1 MKTAAKLLFPKLQN
15 EYIANILRQLVSQHS
30 IVQVFFTREPSPL
43 FSQLIIHTEKNAS
56 VQELRQ
62 SKWVAKV
69 RTQYQIN
76 VCFIYSSKLHRQYAL
91 GLPFIALYCSPSAV
105 IYQNEALEE
114 AVFSTGE
121 WKKYKKKLNTYQNN
135 FYHDHE
141 LQKWQIKNL
150 MAEGASNSV
159 FTSYARLLE
168 YDLQCLEELYTGNTC
183 NTLSLDERIR
193 NLTACIPE
201 IQKYFVQNNR
211 NHYFLTALFEKAKQA
226 ASEGDA
232 IYKDE
237 MYQSIE
243 ITEQN
248 LLRLATERFAE
259 LKKQIKKEAD
269 KKHEVPCQI
278 ENKPKDS
285 ILDTAIEN
293 ILNSVEV
300 EQIYAFHQITYGEKT
315 TYFLLLIADTVGNE
329 KIKALTHSLK
339 SKLVDQYDFVL
350 LSHSRYWIQNN
361 LYRYQHFF
369 SGIIQEQNLIWS
381 SAPYHPDLHWEASFN
396 PSHADL
402 HLHYKAAKNVA
413 FQFFAIAG
421 NPKQNY
427 QGLDYL
433 FALFFLSF
441 CRTYIFVKTY
451 YLPHYLSAQSLWQ
464 LCSYADPGIQ
474 KYHYLLEQ
482 FPTNVFLYTDKHM
495 TLHHKVTKLNKEQVV
510 QMNLMVEKLIFE
522 LHHLVIEGKLIYFDK
537 DEEEE

>member
-1 MKTAAKLLFPKLQN
+1 MKTAAKLSFPKLQN
-15 EYIANILRQLVSQHS
+15 EYIKNILRQLVSQHS
-30 IVQVFFTREPSPL
+30 IVQVFFTGEPSPL
-43 FSQLIIHTEKNAS
+43 FSQLIIHTEKNTSA
-56 VQELRQ
+56 QELRQ

-69 RTQYQIN
+69 KTQYQIN

-91 GLPFIALYCSPSAV
+91 GAPFTAFYCRPAAV

-121 WKKYKKKLNTYQNN
+121 WKKYKKKLNAYQNN

-168 YDLQCLEELYTGNTC
+168 YNIECLEKLYTGNTC

-201 IQKYFVQNNR
+201 IQKYFVQTNR
-211 NHYFLTALFEKAKQA
+211 NQYFLTALFEKAKQA
-226 ASEGDA
+226 ASEGDE

-237 MYQSIE
+237 MYQAVE

-248 LLRLATERFAE
+248 LLRLITERFAE
-259 LKKQIKKEAD
+259 LKKRIKKESS
-269 KKHEVPCQI
+269 KKQNLPGQI
-278 ENKPKDS
+278 DNKPKDS
-285 ILDTAIEN
+285 ILDTAIES

-300 EQIYAFHQITYGEKT
+300 EQIYAFHQIIWGEKT
-315 TYFLLLIADTVGNE
+315 TYYLLLIADTVGNE
-329 KIKALTHSLK
+329 KVRALTHSLK
-339 SKLVDQYDFVL
+339 SKLGDQYDFVL
-350 LSHSRYWIQNN
+350 LSHSRYWIQKN
-361 LYRYQHFF
+361 LYLYQHFF
-369 SGIIQEQNLIWS
+369 SRTIQNQNLIWS
-381 SAPYHPDLHWEASFN
+381 SAPYHPDLHWEVPFE

-402 HLHYKAAKNVA
+402 YFYYKAAKNVA
-413 FQFFAIAG
+413 FQFFAIAN

-451 YLPHYLSAQSLWQ
+451 YLPNYLSAQSLWQ
-464 LCSYADPGIQ
+464 LCSYADSNIR
-474 KYHYLLEQ
+474 KHHYLLEQ
-482 FPTNVFLYTDKHM
+482 FPTDVFSYIDKHM
-495 TLHHKVTKLNKEQVV
+495 ILHHRLSKLDKEQVV
-510 QMNLMVEKLIFE
+510 QMNLIVEKLIFE
-522 LHHLVIEGKLIYFDK
+522 LHHLVIEGKLIYSDK

>member
-1 MKTAAKLLFPKLQN
+1 MKTAAKLSFPKLQN

-30 IVQVFFTREPSPL
+30 IVQVFFTGEPSPL
-43 FSQLIIHTEKNAS
+43 FSQLIIHTEKNTS

-62 SKWVAKV
+62 SKWVAKMK
-69 RTQYQIN
+69 TQYQIN

-91 GLPFIALYCSPSAV
+91 GAPFTAFYCRPSAV
-105 IYQNEALEE
+105 IYQNKELEE
-114 AVFSTGE
+114 AIFSTGE
-121 WKKYKKKLNTYQNN
+121 WKKYKKKLNAYQNN

-168 YDLQCLEELYTGNTC
+168 HDIECLEGLYTGNIC

-201 IQKYFVQNNR
+201 IQKYFVQTNR
-211 NHYFLTALFEKAKQA
+211 NQYFLTALFEKAKQA
-226 ASEGDA
+226 ASENDA

-237 MYQSIE
+237 MYQAVE
-243 ITEQN
+243 TTEQN
-248 LLRLATERFAE
+248 LLRLITERFAE
-259 LKKQIKKEAD
+259 LKKRIKKESSKKQELPPQID
-269 KKHEVPCQI
+269 K
-278 ENKPKDS
+278 KPKDS
-285 ILDTAIEN
+285 ILDTAVEN

-300 EQIYAFHQITYGEKT
+300 EQIYAYHQITWGEKT
-315 TYFLLLIADTVGNE
+315 TYYLLLIADTVGNE
-329 KIKALTHSLK
+329 KIRALTHSLK
-339 SKLVDQYDFVL
+339 SKMGDQYDFVL
-350 LSHSRYWIQNN
+350 LSHSRYWIQKN
-361 LYRYQHFF
+361 LYQYQHFF
-369 SGIIQEQNLIWS
+369 SDIIQEQNLIWS
-381 SAPYHPDLHWEASFN
+381 SAPYHPELHWEVPFE

-402 HLHYKAAKNVA
+402 YFHYKAAKNVA
-413 FQFFAIAG
+413 LQFFTIAG

-451 YLPHYLSAQSLWQ
+451 YLPHYLSAQCLWQ
-464 LCSYADPGIQ
+464 LCSYAGPGIR

-482 FPTNVFLYTDKHM
+482 FPTDIFLYTDKHM
-495 TLHHKVTKLNKEQVV
+495 TLHHRLSKLDKEQVV
-510 QMNLMVEKLIFE
+510 QMNLIVEKLIFE
-522 LHHLVIEGKLIYFDK
+522 LHHLVIEDKLIYFEK